1 MPQDVALTVRDLLW
15 KNWSTSNPDD
25 DPATAETFL
34 PTKTCFTTREYA
46 SSPRRIH
53 NNMVSIVSQGIKE
66 TPEEVGSTVMYKAEE
81 TFEIHV
87 WAIAGIGDDFE
98 AVRQR
103 ARNMIDSVDI
113 ILRLGAVSA
122 TSSALGI
129 QFLRISPGW
138 INRDE
143 LTRHQVF
150 HKVKEAVAVYYRT
163 DIQLPNGAPIVL
175 PTFPVLQAGIGQA
188 DVSSAG

>member
-15 KNWSTSNPDD
+15 KNWATSNPDD

-46 SSPRRIH
+46 SNPRRIH

-66 TPEEVGSTVMYKAEE
+66 TPEEVGSIVMYKCEE
-81 TFEIHV
+81 SFEIHC

-98 AVRQR
+98 GARQR
-103 ARNMIDSVDI
+103 AKNMIDSVDI

-122 TSSALGI
+122 TSAALGI
-129 QFLRISPGW
+129 QFIRISPGW
-138 INRDE
+138 INKDE
-143 LTRHQVF
+143 LDRKHVF
-150 HKVKEAVAVYYRT
+150 HKVKEAVAIYYRT
-163 DIQLPNGAPIVL
+163 DVQLPNGAPIVL
-175 PTFPVLQAGIGQA
+175 PTFGVLQADIGQA
-188 DVSSAG
+188 DLNSAG

>member
-25 DPATAETFL
+25 DSSTAETFL

-66 TPEEVGSTVMYKAEE
+66 TPEEVGSIVMYRCEE
-81 TFEIHV
+81 SFEIHV

-98 AVRQR
+98 SARQR

-113 ILRLGAVSA
+113 VLRLGAVSA
-122 TSSALGI
+122 TSLALGI
-129 QFLRISPGW
+129 QFIRISPGW

-143 LTRHQVF
+143 LDRRHVF
-150 HKVKEAVAVYYRT
+150 HKVKEAVAIYYRT

-175 PTFPVLQAGIGQA
+175 PTFGVLQADIGQA
-188 DVSSAG
+188 DLNSAG

>member
-15 KNWSTSNPDD
+15 KNWATSNPDD
-25 DPATAETFL
+25 DPTTAETFL
-34 PTKTCFTTREYA
+34 PTKACFTTREYA
-46 SSPRRIH
+46 SNPRRIH
-53 NNMVSIVSQGIKE
+53 SNMVSIVSQGIKE

-143 LTRHQVF
+143 LQSRHVF
-150 HKVKEAVAVYYRT
+150 HKVKEAVAVYYRA
-163 DIQLPNGAPIVL
+163 DVQLPNGAPIVL
-175 PTFPVLQAGIGQA
+175 PTFPLLQADIGIA
-188 DVSSAG
+188 DQSSSG